1 MSEKTDFA
9 IKRLNQILPLQANQA
24 SLTTQVQQL
33 HRDIL
38 FSYVDIG
45 RSLNRAELSQRV
57 ESVDEL
63 VSTFQ
68 DKDLVVFSNN
78 GEPVGA
84 YPFTMETR
92 KHEIHVNGHLL
103 HCMCALD
110 SLAVS
115 PMYDIELEIKS
126 ACDLSDETIVIR
138 QNGFELINLTEIDDI
153 FFAINWNAASANS
166 CCANSLCTEMIFI
179 KGKHV
184 AESWCNT
191 DPENREIFTLPDA
204 VEFAAGFFTPLV
216 KCDLDRQR
224 L

>member
-1 MSEKTDFA
+1 MNKKTDFA

-24 SLTTQVQQL
+24 SLTTQFQQL

-63 VSTFQ
+63 VIIFQ
-68 DKDLVVFSNN
+68 DKDLVVFSSN

-92 KHEIHVNGHLL
+92 KHELHVNGHLL

-115 PMYDIELEIKS
+115 SMYDIELEIKS

-138 QNGFELINLTEIDDI
+138 QKGFELINLSEIDDI
-153 FFAINWNAASANS
+153 FFAINWNAASADS

-179 KGKHV
+179 KGEHV
-184 AESWCNT
+184 AESWFNT
-191 DPENREIFTLPDA
+191 DSENREIFTLPDA

-216 KCDLDRQR
+216 KM
-224 L
+224 